1 MGTRDPAGR
10 QVGRG
15 LCDAAEL
22 KPGGGHV
29 MPMGLKRPL
38 KHVEHIPLALKF
50 AHAPPLRVQV
60 EVATIGATRPDAGG
74 RADTMKDV
82 P

>member
-1 MGTRDPAGR
+1 M
-10 QVGRG
+10 
-15 LCDAAEL
+15 L
-22 KPGGGHV
+22 
-29 MPMGLKRPL
+29 MGLKRPL
-38 KHVEHIPLALKF
+38 KHVDHIPLTLKF

-60 EVATIGATRPDAGG
+60 EVAMIGATRPDAGG